1 MATCLC
7 FSGFVSSLGGV
18 GVADAIPRASESILS
33 AAVRSRWLHIVQWL
47 VSQGV
52 DPLVRQPKDRLEPII
67 LAVNAGC
74 LRIVKWLYNLSVNF
88 NRPVPSTLLADAIC
102 CGNLSIVEW
111 LCQQGLALAEVN
123 LDGKDALSLA
133 IRGDHIK
140 MSRWMCR
147 QGCTLGAEHIDV
159 AIMAQSREV
168 IRVLYRALPLAGRAA
183 LVSTLNT
190 KQRRWL
196 AGALQIKCQGSS
208 PSAKMSDEALE
219 CFDAGG
225 VNMLRQQSLQVVVR
239 ELRNRYLTLAEAFCG
254 VSRLPLPETLKNEL
268 QVLLEAQLR

>member
-1 MATCLC
+1 MIRLFFCAVASNDLRMAKWCDAQDVSTPFLVCELGDSCFIAACENGNLPMLQWLC
-7 FSGFVSSLGGV
+7 QQFGGV

-183 LVSTLNT
+183 LVRTLNT
-190 KQRRWL
+190 KQRR
-196 AGALQIKCQGSS
+196 
-208 PSAKMSDEALE
+208 
-219 CFDAGG
+219 
-225 VNMLRQQSLQVVVR
+225 
-239 ELRNRYLTLAEAFCG
+239 
-254 VSRLPLPETLKNEL
+254 
-268 QVLLEAQLR
+268 